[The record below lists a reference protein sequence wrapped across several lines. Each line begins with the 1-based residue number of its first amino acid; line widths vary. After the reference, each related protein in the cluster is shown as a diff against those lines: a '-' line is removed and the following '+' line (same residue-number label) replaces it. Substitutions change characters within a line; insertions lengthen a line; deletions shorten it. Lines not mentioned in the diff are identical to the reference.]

1 MKAKKWV
8 WLFLAVGLIAPFVF
22 GAFINQLS
30 FLAIFIILALTWDI
44 QGGQMGYNS
53 FGNIAFFGIGMYVSV
68 AVHVSLFFDLASWTA
83 SGGVET
89 FVHSPKQYFI
99 GLISGLIAAGIIP
112 AIIAALFGSLILAM
126 RGQYFAICTLGL
138 GIALGEIAGSIEIIG
153 AGSGISV
160 PVWPEI
166 TSNLKLRD
174 YTFYYLS
181 FALAFLCLVTLRY
194 LYKNT
199 KFGLL
204 LNAIRDDEDKAQAMG
219 IYTTSI
225 KAISWVISAFFLGI
239 AGAIMGNVIGFIE
252 ATDVA
257 FAGATFGVWMVL
269 MAILGG
275 KGSLWGP
282 VIGAIIFHFF
292 QEFFWIYF
300 LGWQRVALGLLII
313 IIVVFFPQGIAGWM
327 QERYPHLFGRQ
338 IESQEH
344 K

>member
-1 MKAKKWV
+1 MQTKKWF
-8 WLFLAVGLIAPFVF
+8 WLFLILGLVAPFVF
-22 GAFINQLS
+22 STFINQLA
-30 FLAIFIILALTWDI
+30 FLAIFIVLALTWDM

-68 AVHVSLFFDLASWTA
+68 STHVSLFFDLASWTA

-89 FVHSPKQYFI
+89 FVHTPNQYFI
-99 GLISGLIAAGIIP
+99 GLAAGLILSGIIP
-112 AIIAALFGSLILAM
+112 AMLAAIFGSLILAL

-138 GIALGEIAGSIEIIG
+138 GIALGEIAASIEIIG

-160 PVWPEI
+160 PVWPESI
-166 TSNLKLRD
+166 GGVKLRD
-174 YTFYYLS
+174 YSFYYLA
-181 FALAFLCLVTLRY
+181 FANALACLLVFRY
-194 LYKNT
+194 LYSST

-219 IYTTSI
+219 IQTTKI
-225 KAISWVISAFFLGI
+225 KTFSWIISAFFLGI
-239 AGAIMGNVIGFIE
+239 AGAIMGNIIGFIE

-292 QEFFWIYF
+292 QEFFWTYF
-300 LGWQRVALGLLII
+300 LGWQRVALGFLII
-313 IIVVFFPQGIAGWM
+313 IIVVFFPQGIMGWVR
-327 QERYPHLFGRQ
+327 EKYPHLFGEQ
-338 IESQEH
+338 VET